1 MSRRPFL
8 MKFSPSLRQ
17 GHVYLLYRCLV
28 EMASRSS
35 TAPFHCLPRPPSGAT
50 QQKSGGSQ
58 QEKTREKE
66 ITVIGKTSRSLLEAR
81 DYSPKREG
89 QDGVL

>member
-1 MSRRPFL
+1 LERWMSRRPFL

-58 QEKTREKE
+58 QEKQEKR
-66 ITVIGKTSRSLLEAR
+66 IKQLSGKH
-81 DYSPKREG
+81 P
-89 QDGVL
+89 VVF